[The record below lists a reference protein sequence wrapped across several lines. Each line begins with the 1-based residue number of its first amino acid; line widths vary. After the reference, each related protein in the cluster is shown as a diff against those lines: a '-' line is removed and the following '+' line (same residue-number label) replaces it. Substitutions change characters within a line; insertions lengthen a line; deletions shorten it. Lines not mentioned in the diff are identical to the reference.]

1 MKKFSKLDTE
11 PIKKETET
19 DNDNVLFNGDVIK
32 VISYKGWEFVSE
44 PHNVVI
50 LPYLRDEGYVLL
62 RHEFVP
68 TYQYFYK
75 DFDNYQNI
83 TNFLTC
89 VSGTV
94 EKGETLQ
101 NAIRRELYEET
112 GIVLSSMF
120 DIELGKNL
128 FVSKGNVSQYHTCI
142 LEIRYND
149 FRLVPPKGDGSE
161 AENKSQTIKISLGDL
176 DNIKTHDLIT
186 EYLITKFK
194 LQYNIK

>member
-1 MKKFSKLDTE
+1 MVKKFSKLDIETNKNEKEVDNIVYNSDSLKVVKYKNWDIVLE
-11 PIKKETET
+11 P
-19 DNDNVLFNGDVIK
+19 NMVI
-32 VISYKGWEFVSE
+32 
-44 PHNVVI
+44 I

-62 RHEFVP
+62 RHEYIP

-75 DFDNYQNI
+75 DVDNYKNI

-89 VSGTV
+89 ISGSI

-112 GIVLSSMF
+112 GIILSDMYN
-120 DIELGKNL
+120 IEIDKNI
-128 FVSKGNVSQYHTCI
+128 FVSKGNCTQYHICM
-142 LEIRYND
+142 LELRYND
-149 FRLVPPKGDGSE
+149 FRLVPPKGDGSTE
-161 AENKSQTIKISLGDL
+161 ENKSQTIKISLGDL

-194 LQYNIK
+194 LQYGLK